1 MPTYAVTARFWAQ
14 WARLTPT
21 QQLAFQQAR
30 RLFVEGPREG
40 KLNPRLRV
48 RRYRSRP
55 GVWELSWDADGRALF
70 PYGDELTPGH
80 PHVIWEDIGTHSIF

>member
-1 MPTYAVTARFWAQ
+1 MPTYFATARFWAQ

-30 RLFVEGPREG
+30 RLFVDGLREG

-48 RRYRSRP
+48 KRYR
-55 GVWELSWDADGRALF
+55 GRSLF
-70 PYGDELTPGH
+70 SYGDELMPGH
-80 PHVIWEDIGTHSIF
+80 PHVIWEAIGTHSIF